1 MTAFHRSLKPC
12 FPARPPRSRTVAA
25 EQRSDTTLAQFLD
38 TPVATEKMEK
48 KTGVE
53 AGCQGKGLCVSALV
67 DVPRVGWV
75 ARQALLPML
84 SSGDALGEV

>member
-1 MTAFHRSLKPC
+1 MTAFHTSLKPC
-12 FPARPPRSRTVAA
+12 FPARSPWSRSVAA
-25 EQRSDTTLAQFLD
+25 EQRSGITLAQFLD
-38 TPVATEKMEK
+38 SPVATEKMGK

-53 AGCQGKGLCVSALV
+53 AGCQVKGLCVSALV

-84 SSGDALGEV
+84 SSGDALGEL